1 MNNDE
6 LEISASLELDVE
18 PLQRS
23 LTEAEQLLQQGLQ
36 RMGAIGSGNPTTVQ
50 SSPDG
55 SAPQIPVPAEPP
67 TPPPASSAIGLEA
80 AREEL
85 ERIRRYSESSPDVAL
100 AALQGQGGLA
110 NRVLKMGVNDHGN
123 EEAYQELV
131 NALKDLTGEVRKSVS
146 GGGGGPDGTGG
157 ENPVSSLLT
166 TIRRSAM
173 IGTIGSIAQNTM
185 QGNLFTAG
193 GQGVGAGI
201 GMLLGGPAGAIAG
214 AALGGM
220 VGGAGDS
227 LVGATGEVRKFRE
240 STTDTAARFGDFGQ
254 LQDGLS
260 FDSISQMNRSGYSMQ
275 DTVGLIDSLRER
287 RVIDGTVDEAD
298 KELVQSLQALTRAT
312 GLNTDAL
319 VQSYSTYRNLGGE
332 NNPNQYMAQV
342 VAGAIDVGMK
352 SNLQQYQELMG
363 SASQQLAYSSVSQVD
378 DRGMLAVQGAIKGL
392 MGGDSSTAA
401 LLRDN
406 RGLSQS
412 MMSAFLDKGSAQ
424 AYSYQDIAM
433 RNIGIDAAKTD
444 TAFVTPEQKVL
455 NAATQ
460 YGAIAQKVFGD
471 VDQEQL
477 KANLAQD
484 PDYLTKWMQSD
495 TALQDRVR
503 TQFQAQFGRLPG
515 ADDRAIFG
523 ELAANQIKNNGTIDL
538 SMAGSTG
545 DPLSKMLGESAKTEA
560 QKDRDAAASRH
571 DAQMEVMNNFV
582 DLQRSIDQTMTEILK
597 QVNDMVQIAKELY
610 SLIQPI
616 IQPILDL
623 VKHLSPEQATPVT
636 ASDPQVVV
644 PQQETTLRGDNNTI
658 FKEDPDR
665 RNPFSKIGL
674 PGVGSINP
682 TGGDVGSFGGILRTP
697 SEMINDLP
705 KGMSNPFEQ
714 IKLQPLP
721 DAKFNDTPAGGV
733 VATPD
738 YKLFEFAPGDRV
750 TAEMGGGPTDKSSVQ
765 LTVSQSFTIGA
776 GADAQALMDAA
787 KKGIETAADSFW
799 ENWEQRRR
807 DGGRSWRNMGTNYG

>member
-1 MNNDE
+1 MNSNNDE

-36 RMGAIGSGNPTTVQ
+36 RMGAIGAGNPTTVQ
-50 SSPDG
+50 SSSDG
-55 SAPQIPVPAEPP
+55 SAPQIPIPA
-67 TPPPASSAIGLEA
+67 PPPSEPNPTGTIALEA

-123 EEAYQELV
+123 EEAYQDLV

-146 GGGGGPDGTGG
+146 GGGGGPDGAGG

-166 TIRRSAM
+166 MVRRSAM

-193 GQGVGAGI
+193 GQTVGAGL

-220 VGGAGDS
+220 VGGAGDM

-260 FDSISQMNRSGYSMQ
+260 FDSIRRMDRSGYSMQ
-275 DTVGLIDSLRER
+275 DTVNLIDSLRER

-332 NNPNQYMAQV
+332 NDPTQYMAQV

-412 MMSAFLDKGSAQ
+412 MMSSFLDKGSAQ
-424 AYSYQDIAM
+424 AYSYGDVSM
-433 RNIGIDAAKTD
+433 RMLGLKNTD
-444 TAFVTPEQKVL
+444 EAFVTPEQKVL
-455 NAATQ
+455 NAATRL
-460 YGAIAQKVFGD
+460 GSVAQKVFGD
-471 VDQEQL
+471 VDQDQL

-484 PDYLTKWMQSD
+484 PDYLNKWM
-495 TALQDRVR
+495 AQDEGLRDRIR
-503 TQFQAQFGRLPG
+503 TQYQAQFGKLPE
-515 ADDRAIFG
+515 ASDRALFAEI
-523 ELAANQIKNNGTIDL
+523 AANQIKNNGTIDL

-665 RNPFSKIGL
+665 RNPFNKIGL
-674 PGVGSINP
+674 PGIGAINP
-682 TGGDVGSFGGILRTP
+682 TGGDVGAFGDVLKTP
-697 SEMINDLP
+697 SEIMRDLP
-705 KGMSNPFEQ
+705 GMDNPFEQ

-721 DAKFNDTPAGGV
+721 HAKFNDTPPGGV

-750 TAEMGGGPTDKSSVQ
+750 TAEMGAGPTDKSSVQ